1 MQRALAAAVV
11 MAMAAACR
19 GCDHPAPA
27 ADAGVAVPDA
37 GEDAGPAA
45 AASPEVDEP
54 PPDELG
60 ALPEKPARSTVT
72 YASRRYGKCAL
83 YADDLLAR
91 HPVRL
96 TNPEA
101 ECPSY
106 AVDRG
111 GALLL
116 WHERERNGPVTWVR
130 FRPRREEVLPP
141 PGNAL
146 DANDYGFVRGAPAAV
161 ATGPLL
167 PSHPKTMMAEMEDGG
182 IEELPVPDDM
192 ERAVVLRLD
201 GGEWKIIAT
210 RDYEPGDDD
219 DGVSDLLDPED
230 LGPRTTR
237 HDFVGIGEREDVE
250 DPLPRALK
258 ARTGRFDEDMFIFW
272 EQFKLSGVRLYQ
284 KTHRGSPAGPL
295 LWRTP
300 KGTVEEVPGCDAV
313 RRLTWN
319 APWLACD
326 DQVIDL
332 RTRAALELDEA
343 DDGLLFVHR
352 EE

>member
-1 MQRALAAAVV
+1 

-19 GCDHPAPA
+19 GCGHSAPA
-27 ADAGVAVPDA
+27 ADAGVVVLDA
-37 GEDAGPAA
+37 GADAG
-45 AASPEVDEP
+45 STGEVKEAE
-54 PPDELG
+54 PDELG
-60 ALPEKPARSTVT
+60 ALPEKPKRSTVT
-72 YASRRYGKCAL
+72 YATKRDGACAV

-96 TNPEA
+96 TLPES

-106 AVDRG
+106 AADEG

-116 WHERERNGPVTWVR
+116 WHARERDGPVTWVR

-141 PGNAL
+141 WGNAL
-146 DANDYGFVRGAPAAV
+146 DAQDYGFVRGAPAAV

-167 PSHPKTMMAEMEDGG
+167 PSHPKTMMAELEDGG
-182 IEELPVPDDM
+182 IEEIPVPDDM
-192 ERAVVLRLD
+192 RRAVVLRLED
-201 GGEWKIIAT
+201 GEWKIIAT
-210 RDYEPGDDD
+210 RDYEPDDDD
-219 DGVSDLLDPED
+219 DGTSDLLDPED
-230 LGPRTTR
+230 LGPRTTL
-237 HDFVGIGEREDVE
+237 HEFVGIDELDDVE

-258 ARTGRFDEDMFIFW
+258 ERTGRFDEDMFIFW
-272 EQFKLSGVRLYQ
+272 EQLKLSGVVLYQ
-284 KTHRGSPAGPL
+284 KTHRGSPDGPL

-300 KGTVEEVPGCDAV
+300 KGAVEVVPGCDSV
-313 RRLTWN
+313 RRLTWR
-319 APWLACD
+319 APWLVCD

-332 RTRAALELDEA
+332 RRREVLELEGA